1 MTTTATPPHPSRQDR
16 AGRPP
21 NPAPST
27 AARIAA
33 ALFLIVVLFQVGL
46 ALGLPWGAAAF
57 GGANPGVLP
66 VELRT
71 SSVVA
76 ALVYLLLA
84 GVAGTRWLPTTPR
97 RFVLIGAAVLMVI
110 GALVNIAS
118 TSFIER
124 IIWAPVT
131 IALAV
136 ALWVA
141 AQHPSLRPRKD
152 KASGR

>member
-1 MTTTATPPHPSRQDR
+1 
-16 AGRPP
+16 
-21 NPAPST
+21 
-27 AARIAA
+27 
-33 ALFLIVVLFQVGL
+33 
-46 ALGLPWGAAAF
+46 
-57 GGANPGVLP
+57 VLP

-84 GVAGTRWLPTTPR
+84 AVAGTGWVPAPPR
-97 RFVLIGAAVLMVI
+97 RFVLIGAAALMVI

-118 TSFIER
+118 PSFVER

-141 AQHPSLRPRKD
+141 AQHPSLRPRED
-152 KASGR
+152 EVSRR